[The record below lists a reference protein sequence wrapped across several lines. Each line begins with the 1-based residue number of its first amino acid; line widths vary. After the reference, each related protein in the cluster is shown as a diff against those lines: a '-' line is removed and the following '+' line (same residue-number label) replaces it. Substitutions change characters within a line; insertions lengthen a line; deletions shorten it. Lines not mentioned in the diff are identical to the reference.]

1 MCVHVCTHM
10 CTYIYIYVYI
20 HMQVRMCT
28 QIHTYTHYARTH
40 IRGSTTQRICAT
52 NTITKPPRDPKGYVH
67 GGKIASGMLSW
78 KYVHKASAC
87 GCPKEPSFCIWIL
100 WIHRNKIRPFLI
112 EVALA
117 KVICIRPSISV
128 SAPETPSAQKQNRNR
143 AILKGL
149 SKMRGC

>member
-1 MCVHVCTHM
+1 
-10 CTYIYIYVYI
+10 
-20 HMQVRMCT
+20 MQVRMCT

-67 GGKIASGMLSW
+67 GGKIASRPQNI
-78 KYVHKASAC
+78 
-87 GCPKEPSFCIWIL
+87 CPSVPQRAVIL
-100 WIHRNKIRPFLI
+100 HMDLMDTSQQVRPFLI

-149 SKMRGC
+149 SKMGGC